1 MTEPAQ
7 WGRRRSLLDLL
18 DRLGLARP
26 AVRGYELMLAAKSSI
41 ARREPAAAD
50 GLPLPPARL
59 RAQVGPLHADA
70 NFFLQSGRHNAD
82 LIREVLREDGST
94 IEDLDV
100 LLDWGCGCGRV
111 LRHWSGLPQT
121 RVLGCDITPKMVE
134 WCNDHLPFAEAAL
147 NELSPP
153 LPYDDSSVD
162 LVYAFSVMTHLSEE
176 LQRAWVQE
184 CRRVLKPGGYL
195 LFSTLGEYF
204 VSRNRLSDDERRS
217 FDQGNL
223 IVLYER
229 SSGTSLCSAYH
240 PPEYVQR
247 ELAAGFDVVAFRPAA
262 DDGRHD
268 IYLLREATTAT
279 GAT

>member
-1 MTEPAQ
+1 
-7 WGRRRSLLDLL
+7 
-18 DRLGLARP
+18 
-26 AVRGYELMLAAKSSI
+26 
-41 ARREPAAAD
+41 
-50 GLPLPPARL
+50 
-59 RAQVGPLHADA
+59 
-70 NFFLQSGRHNAD
+70 
-82 LIREVLREDGST
+82 
-94 IEDLDV
+94 
-100 LLDWGCGCGRV
+100 
-111 LRHWSGLPQT
+111 
-121 RVLGCDITPKMVE
+121 MVE

-223 IVLYER
+223 VVLYER
-229 SSGTSLCSAYH
+229 SSGTSLCSAL
-240 PPEYVQR
+240 PPTRVR
-247 ELAAGFDVVAFRPAA
+247 
-262 DDGRHD
+262 
-268 IYLLREATTAT
+268 TAR
-279 GAT
+279 ARSRL